1 MKKAI
6 SFLISLALVLS
17 LCMTGF
23 ASGLLAQ
30 SDSETTTEAPAETTT
45 EAPAETTTEAPA
57 ETTTEAP
64 AETTTEAPSETTT
77 EAPSETT
84 TEAPSET
91 TTEAPT
97 ETTTEA
103 PEETTTEDPTNPPT
117 ASFPE
122 VTKDPTSET
131 VRRGGYA
138 EFVARANNCTKIV
151 WYLQSPDGKTNVLAK
166 DAPTKFQGLAVHGLG
181 TERLGLENIPKSL
194 DEWRVRAEFVGEGG
208 NVWSAAAIIRVL
220 DPELTAPIIRSQP
233 KSANLNPGESASL
246 QVSAYTTDQGTTV
259 TYQWYSNS
267 MNSNSGGKAILGATS
282 ATYIPTQTSGTMYY
296 YCVVR
301 STNGT
306 DISAPAKTDA
316 VAVSFQIAQATE
328 TTQATQFTT
337 QATETAQ
344 SESTV
349 TLAPWS
355 SETEN
360 RLETISTAE
369 TTAPP
374 LARSNNLLVLIVAV
388 IIVIAVMGIIA
399 ALVILK
405 YYSDREDPGRP
416 APQPKRPAPPSKP
429 RQAPQPPKQT
439 FAREEDPEWDDLS
452 DLDLSYY
459 LDDEDDL

>member
-23 ASGLLAQ
+23 ASGMLAQ
-30 SDSETTTEAPAETTT
+30 SDS
-45 EAPAETTTEAPA
+45 ETTTEAPA

-84 TEAPSET
+84 TEAP
-91 TTEAPT
+91 T
-97 ETTTEA
+97 ETTTES
-103 PEETTTEDPTNPPT
+103 TTQDPTNPPT

-138 EFVARANNCTKIV
+138 EFVARADHCTKIV

-316 VAVSFQIAQATE
+316 VSVSFQIAQATE
-328 TTQATQFTT
+328 TTQATEATT
-337 QATETAQ
+337 QPIETAQ
-344 SESTV
+344 SESTI
-349 TLAPWS
+349 TLVPWS
-355 SETEN
+355 SETVN
-360 RLETISTAE
+360 RLETVPTAE
-369 TTAPP
+369 TTARP

-405 YYSDREDPGRP
+405 YYSDREDTD
-416 APQPKRPAPPSKP
+416 RPAPPSKP

-439 FAREEDPEWDDLS
+439 FAQEEDPEWDDLS